1 LYEFLNA
8 PRSYLLSFK
17 NLRLAPQMHL
27 CVRRLEQPGKG
38 EITMTVREVM
48 TAEVTTCRLDTNLA
62 AASALLWENDC
73 RALPVL
79 NSAGEFVGVL
89 TDRDICIAL
98 GTRNVRA
105 SELTAGQVIGGGA
118 AVCSSTDDI
127 GVALQ
132 TMRVAKIR
140 RLPVVNEERRL
151 EGIVSIDDVDFS
163 ESRDGDMVSL
173 GDVLRAVQ
181 ASQSIAA

>member
-1 LYEFLNA
+1 
-8 PRSYLLSFK
+8 
-17 NLRLAPQMHL
+17 
-27 CVRRLEQPGKG
+27 
-38 EITMTVREVM
+38 MTVREVM

-118 AVCSSTDDI
+118 AVCSSTDDTL
-127 GVALQ
+127 AWPLQ

-140 RLPVVNEERRL
+140 RLPVVNDQRRL